1 LRDQPYF
8 PLKANSKVERKPSG
22 ANENQAFNT
31 RSAAKRA
38 SNGEVKKMARVSV
51 TKKEKTNTL
60 RAFLVELALYAVFV
74 TTYFFLVLHYL
85 SGWLQNL
92 HLNHVRIYA
101 LVTIVLIIG
110 QAVLL
115 EGVTTWLLR
124 LLRGGRSE

>member
-8 PLKANSKVERKPSG
+8 PLKANSNVERNPPG
-22 ANENQAFNT
+22 ANENQAT
-31 RSAAKRA
+31 SARSAAKRA
-38 SNGEVKKMARVSV
+38 RNGEMKKMARASV
-51 TKKEKTNTL
+51 TKKEQSKTL
-60 RAFLVELALYAVFV
+60 RAFLVELAVYGVFV
-74 TTYFFLVLHYL
+74 TAYFFLVLHYL

-101 LVTIVLIIG
+101 LATIVLIIG

-115 EGVTTWLLR
+115 ESITTWLLR